1 MSLSE
6 EGEERITAPRV
17 SLSEEG
23 EERITAP
30 RVSLSEEGEERITA
44 PRVSLSEE
52 GEERITAPRVSL
64 SEEGEERIT
73 APRVSLSEE
82 GEQRI
87 TAPRV
92 SLSEMKDSP
101 EDNPRDPAVKLRKHR
116 MNALID
122 LRKRIS
128 ATYQSTV
135 MKSSDSLT
143 PSGVPPRECTP
154 EPYES
159 IQPKR
164 PDSFT
169 PSGVSLKSDQ
179 SKREGL
185 DFRYGAPERPDSFTP
200 SGVSLKSDQSKR
212 EGLDFRYGAP
222 ERPDSLTPSGVYLK
236 SDQSKRGF
244 DFRDGAPEFH
254 SREDLTS
261 DTEKETHQ
269 QSLTS
274 IFKSLEENISAFM
287 KKELVR
293 LQVLSNYPDCFNS
306 QDEGLGSGDGQ
317 QDKGIKEA
325 ALKITLHFLKNMNH
339 EDLADNLEQNELF
352 KMYREKLKGTL
363 KKRFQHVPETS
374 AGKRK
379 DRLLSQI
386 YTELYI
392 TQEGCAEVG
401 SEHEVRQVEKTN
413 RRPGIQEK
421 QIKCN
426 SIFQPTPGQDQ
437 SIRTVITMGVAG
449 IGKTVST
456 HKFMLDW
463 AEGKANQD
471 IHLIF
476 PLPFRELNLMK
487 GQKHSLAEIIDHMIM
502 RTKQTGIPSYDN
514 LKVLFVLD
522 GLDECRL
529 ALDFQS
535 NNICW
540 DATESTSVE
549 VLLTN
554 LIKGHLLPSAL
565 LWITSR
571 PITANQIPSD
581 YVDLVTEVKGF
592 NDPQKDE
599 YFRKNISDEN
609 LANRIIMHMKSSR
622 ILYIMCHLPVF
633 CWMSSNVLE
642 KLLKQANGGEI
653 PKTLTQMYIHFLTYQ
668 MKQSNLKY
676 FPGKD
681 DKTVL
686 LSLGKLAFQQLERGN
701 LIFYEKDVRECGID
715 VHEASAYSGVCT
727 QIFREEDLLFQEK
740 VYSFVHP
747 SVQEMLAALYVFLT
761 VESRVR
767 FEKGT
772 TETFLP
778 RPETLL
784 KHLSFKYLHRHA
796 VDKALERKNGDLDL
810 FLRFLLGL
818 SVESNQSP
826 LRALLT
832 QDARGSKHACFKSK
846 QYIKDKIRSTFSPDR
861 CINLFHCLNELND
874 HSLLEE
880 IQQFLS
886 SGSLSKTKLSSVQW
900 SALVFVLLTSEEK
913 MDVFDLR
920 KYSSSEEGL
929 LRLLPVVQ
937 SSRKA
942 LMGHCNLTTQCCEAL
957 GQTLRSPFNNLK
969 ELDLSYNKIQ
979 DEGLTLLS
987 AGLGSPN
994 CKLETLCLKGCC
1006 ITKECCESL
1015 VRTLSA
1021 HTFTLRKL
1029 DLSDND
1035 LEDEGVML
1043 LSAGLGGPD
1052 RTLEVL
1058 GLNRCKI
1065 TKDCCEVLVSAICSS
1080 RLKELDLS
1088 DNDLQNA
1095 GVNIISDGLG
1105 RRHCKLETLRLSFC
1119 KVTGEGCAS
1128 LATALR
1134 SGFSHLRDLDLS
1146 YNHPGDAGLN
1156 LLLDVRNDP
1165 QYKLEKLRVE
1175 HGGVERL
1182 RSDISKYACQLTLD
1196 PNTAHRK
1203 LSLSKSDKKV
1213 TRLKEEQP
1221 YPDHLERFH
1230 HMDQVLC
1237 REGLSG
1243 RCYWEAAWTGKWVGV
1258 GVAYK
1263 GISRKGRD
1271 DSLLGCNNMSWGLT
1285 CYDDGCIAMGNNVIT
1300 FVPLPSSTSPKKDL
1314 MMGALASPASSP
1326 PTSSS
1331 SIQTKDLSSSTLS
1344 RLTGTL
1350 CSSHSISQR
1359 IGVCLDWW
1367 AGTLSFYS
1375 ICSGTRT
1382 HLHTF
1387 NTTFTEPVYPG
1398 FRVPEHSS
1406 VSLGEGQ
1413 KQHHLVQ

>member
-6 EGEERITAPRV
+6 LKHSPDAAVRLESQRPASSV
-17 SLSEEG
+17 SRHVL
-23 EERITAP
+23 
-30 RVSLSEEGEERITA
+30 
-44 PRVSLSEE
+44 
-52 GEERITAPRVSL
+52 
-64 SEEGEERIT
+64 
-73 APRVSLSEE
+73 
-82 GEQRI
+82 Q
-87 TAPRV
+87 
-92 SLSEMKDSP
+92 DS
-101 EDNPRDPAVKLRKHR
+101 PRDPSAPEAVKLRRHR
-116 MNALID
+116 MNSLKD
-122 LRKRIS
+122 LRKSIGAS
-128 ATYQSTV
+128 YQ
-135 MKSSDSLT
+135 
-143 PSGVPPRECTP
+143 
-154 EPYES
+154 S

-179 SKREGL
+179 SKRELL
-185 DFRYGAPERPDSFTP
+185 DFRDA
-200 SGVSLKSDQSKR
+200 
-212 EGLDFRYGAP
+212 
-222 ERPDSLTPSGVYLK
+222 
-236 SDQSKRGF
+236 
-244 DFRDGAPEFH
+244 APEFH
-254 SREDLTS
+254 PSIQPKIPDSPTPSEVSYKSEQSMTTPEGFGEGMDQRDDLTPE
-261 DTEKETHQ
+261 TEKETRQ
-269 QSLTS
+269 QYLTS
-274 IFKSLEENISAFM
+274 IFKSVEENISAFM
-287 KKELVR
+287 KKELEGFK
-293 LQVLSNYPDCFNS
+293 VLSNYPDCFNS

-317 QDKGIKEA
+317 QDKGLREA
-325 ALKITLHFLKNMNH
+325 ALKITLHFLKNTNH
-339 EDLADNLEQNELF
+339 KDLADSLEQNEIF
-352 KMYREKLKGTL
+352 KTYQEKLKGTL
-363 KKRFQHVPETS
+363 KKRFQHVPEST
-374 AGKRK
+374 AGKRE

-392 TQEGCAEVG
+392 IQEGCAEVE

-413 RRPGIQEK
+413 TRPGIQEK
-421 QIKCN
+421 LIKCN

-437 SIRTVITMGVAG
+437 YIRTVITIGVAG

-487 GQKHSLAEIIDHMIM
+487 GQKRSLTEIIDHMIM
-502 RTKQTGIPSYDN
+502 QTKQTGISNYDK

-529 ALDFQS
+529 ALDFKS

-549 VLLTN
+549 VLLTS
-554 LIKGHLLPSAL
+554 LIKGNLLPSAL

-599 YFRKNISDEN
+599 YFRKKISDES

-642 KLLKQANGGEI
+642 RLLKQTDGGEI
-653 PKTLTQMYIHFLTYQ
+653 PNTLTQMYIHFLTYQ
-668 MKQSNLKY
+668 TKQSNLKY
-676 FPGKD
+676 LPGKE

-701 LIFYEKDVRECGID
+701 LIFYERDLRECGID

-727 QIFREEDLLFQEK
+727 QFFREEDLLFQEK
-740 VYSFVHP
+740 VYSFMHP
-747 SVQEMLAALYVFLT
+747 SVQEMFAALYVFLT

-767 FEKGT
+767 FETGT

-826 LRALLT
+826 LRGLLT
-832 QDARGSKHACFKSK
+832 QDARGSKHACSKSI
-846 QYIKDKIRSTFSPDR
+846 QYIKDKIRSTSSPER
-861 CINLFHCLNELND
+861 CINLFHCLNELKD

-880 IQQFLS
+880 IQQFMS

-929 LRLLPVVQ
+929 LRLLPVIQ

-942 LMGHCNLTTQCCEAL
+942 LMDHCNLTNRCCEAL
-957 GQTLRSPFNNLK
+957 GKTLSSPFNNLR
-969 ELDLSYNKIQ
+969 ELDLSYNNIQ
-979 DEGLTLLS
+979 DKGLILLS

-994 CKLETLCLKGCC
+994 CKLETLCLTRCR
-1006 ITKECCESL
+1006 ITKECYESL

-1021 HTFTLRKL
+1021 HASTLTKL

-1035 LEDEGVML
+1035 LGDEGVML
-1043 LSAGLGGPD
+1043 LSAGLGNPD
-1052 RTLEVL
+1052 CTLEVL
-1058 GLNRCKI
+1058 RLNRCQI
-1065 TKDCCEVLVSAICSS
+1065 TKDCCEVLVSIICST

-1088 DNDLQNA
+1088 DNELQDA
-1095 GVNIISDGLG
+1095 GVNIVSDGLG
-1105 RRHCKLETLRLSFC
+1105 KSHCELETLRLSFC

-1134 SGFSHLRDLDLS
+1134 SGLSHLRELDLS

-1156 LLLDVRNDP
+1156 LLLAVRDDP
-1165 QYKLEKLRVE
+1165 QYKLEKLSVE
-1175 HGGVERL
+1175 HGGIERL
-1182 RSDISKYACQLTLD
+1182 RSEKSKYACQLTLD

-1203 LSLSKSDKKV
+1203 LSLSESDKKV

-1243 RCYWEAAWTGKWVGV
+1243 RCYWEAAWTGKWVGI

-1263 GISRKGRD
+1263 GISRKGQD

-1285 CYDDGCIAMGNNVIT
+1285 CHDDGCIAVGNNSIT
-1300 FVPLPSSTSPKKDL
+1300 YFQLPSSTSPKKH
-1314 MMGALASPASSP
+1314 
-1326 PTSSS
+1326 SS
-1331 SIQTKDLSSSTLS
+1331 SIQTKGLSSNTLS
-1344 RLTGTL
+1344 HLTGTL
-1350 CSSHSISQR
+1350 CSSRSSTQI
-1359 IGVCLDWW
+1359 IGVYLDWS

-1375 ICSGTRT
+1375 ICSDTRT
-1382 HLHTF
+1382 LLYTF

-1398 FRVPEHSS
+1398 FWVPEHSS
-1406 VSLGEGQ
+1406 VSLGKGQ
-1413 KQHHLVQ
+1413 EQHNLVQ